1 MYDLNLKCDNFEIC
15 EAILPDWWFECKGN
29 YLCCNCHMMFG
40 SWTKKSGKEHPG
52 KGTLQFYN
60 NLECPICLENT
71 RCVSLPRCNH
81 SMCMK
86 CFKRCYYGKEYPLFP
101 YPELEEEYYDDVE
114 NNNYVNNSKWDD
126 YRHNIDN
133 YELLYDKIEDE
144 NYNENTINKCPL
156 CRK

>member
-40 SWTKKSGKEHPG
+40 TWGDKIG
-52 KGTLQFYN
+52 KGTLQFYD

-71 RCVSLPRCNH
+71 RCVSQPNCNH
-81 SMCMK
+81 SVCIN

-101 YPELEEEYYDDVE
+101 YPELEDKYYDDVV
-114 NNNYVNNSKWDD
+114 NNIYINNSKWDA
-126 YRHNIDN
+126 YRNKIDE
-133 YELLYDKIEDE
+133 YELLYKNIEY
-144 NYNENTINKCPL
+144 YNQFENTINKCPL

>member
-1 MYDLNLKCDNFEIC
+1 MYDLNLKCDNFEVC

-40 SWTKKSGKEHPG
+40 SWTERSGKEHLG
-52 KGTLQFYN
+52 KGTLQFYD

-71 RCVSLPRCNH
+71 RCVSQPRCNH
-81 SMCMK
+81 SVCVN

-101 YPELEEEYYDDVE
+101 YAELEQEYYDDVE
-114 NNNYVNNSKWDD
+114 NNNYADNSKWDD
-126 YRHNIDN
+126 YRHNIDE
-133 YELLYDKIEDE
+133 YDLLCDKIE
-144 NYNENTINKCPL
+144 NENCNEKIINKCPL